1 MTPVSIVLSDK
12 VSSAFSHN
20 TPIVAL
26 ESTVITHGLPYPLNF
41 DTLSRLEETI
51 YDNGCVPATI
61 AVIDGKAHIGLSEQD
76 KDTLK
81 ERMTDTATKLMK
93 VSMRDIALALAQG
106 KTGGTTVSATML
118 LAHLAGIK
126 VFATGGIGGVHRD
139 WQSIPDISMDIKAL
153 SEIPVVVVSAGC
165 KAILDIPATLEMLET
180 NAVPVLGWMTDK
192 FPCFYSSTSTY
203 FIDSISTELEFTA
216 FYYNHLEYR
225 DKPSGI
231 LIANPIPAAAQIP
244 AETIEPQILNAIDT
258 AKSKNITGKAL
269 TPFLLDC
276 LSRLTEGESVRANLA
291 LLENNAILAARLAKS
306 IQGDL

>member
-1 MTPVSIVLSDK
+1 MLEDKIILSK
-12 VSSAFSHN
+12 AVQEALESN
-20 TPIVAL
+20 TPLVAL

-41 DTLSRLEETI
+41 KTLSKLEQTI
-51 YDNGCVPATI
+51 CDHACVPATI
-61 AVIDGKAHIGLSEQD
+61 AVIDGEAHIGLSEQD

-81 ERMTDTATKLMK
+81 QRMTDPAAKLMK
-93 VSMRDIALALAQG
+93 VSMRDLALALAQD

-118 LAHLAGIK
+118 LAHKAGIK

-165 KAILDIPATLEMLET
+165 KAILDIPATLETLES
-180 NAVPVLGWMTDK
+180 NAVPVLGWKTDR
-192 FPCFYSSTSTY
+192 FPCFYSSGSAY
-203 FIDSISTELEFTA
+203 RIDAIDSIDDFVA
-216 FYYNHLEYR
+216 FYYNHLQFR
-225 DKPSGI
+225 NTPSGI
-231 LIANPIPAAAQIP
+231 LVANPIPIDAEIP
-244 AETIEPQILNAIDT
+244 AATIEPQIQKAIEE
-258 AKSKNITGKAL
+258 AKSRSITGKAL

-306 IQGDL
+306 IQGAK